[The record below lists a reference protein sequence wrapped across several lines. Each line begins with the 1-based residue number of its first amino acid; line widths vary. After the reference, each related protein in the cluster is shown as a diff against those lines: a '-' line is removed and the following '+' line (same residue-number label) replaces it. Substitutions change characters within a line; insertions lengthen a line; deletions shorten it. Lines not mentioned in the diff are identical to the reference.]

1 VGQRRLVSIV
11 LGTASDNARATESQ
25 KLLNW
30 GFTAFDAVKLF
41 EANQAVIAP
50 RVWKGRGT
58 EVKLGRAQPIVVA
71 VPAGTASRLQTQVA
85 RPEPL
90 MAPLMRGQTV
100 GSLKVTLDQKPV
112 ADIPLQVLETIEQAS
127 FMGRAWDSVRLWIK

>member
-1 VGQRRLVSIV
+1 
-11 LGTASDNARATESQ
+11 
-25 KLLNW
+25 
-30 GFTAFDAVKLF
+30 LF
-41 EANQAVIAP
+41 EANQTVIAP

-58 EVKLGRAQPIVVA
+58 EVKLGRTQPIVVA
-71 VPAGTASRLQTQVA
+71 VPAGSGSRLQTQVA

-112 ADIPLQVLETIEQAS
+112 ADIPLQVLEAVEQAG
-127 FMGRAWDSVRLWIK
+127 FMGRAWDSVRLWVK